1 MGIMDKLANKV
12 TEAGV
17 AMGNKANEMNLKSE
31 IHKHELEID
40 KLFKEIGKI
49 VYENHKH
56 ALETDKLFKEIGKMA
71 YENQTS
77 TEVKE
82 YTEQVNKIT
91 EHKAEIEKLQQ
102 ELGIDEPKS

>member
-1 MGIMDKLANKV
+1 MDKQANKV

-49 VYENHKH
+49 VY
-56 ALETDKLFKEIGKMA
+56 D
-71 YENQTS
+71 NQTGI
-77 TEVKE
+77 EVKE

-102 ELGIDEPKS
+102 ELGTDEPKS

>member
-49 VYENHKH
+49 VY
-56 ALETDKLFKEIGKMA
+56 D
-71 YENQTS
+71 NQTGI
-77 TEVKE
+77 EVKE

-102 ELGIDEPKS
+102 ELGTDEPKS

>member
-49 VYENHKH
+49 VY
-56 ALETDKLFKEIGKMA
+56 D
-71 YENQTS
+71 NQTS

-91 EHKAEIEKLQQ
+91 EHKAEIKKLQQ
-102 ELGIDEPKS
+102 ELGTDEPKS

>member
-49 VYENHKH
+49 VY
-56 ALETDKLFKEIGKMA
+56 D
-71 YENQTS
+71 NQTS
-77 TEVKE
+77 IEVKE

-91 EHKAEIEKLQQ
+91 EHKAEIKKLQQ
-102 ELGIDEPKS
+102 ELGTDELKS